1 MTNAELSVAVRS
13 LYAQGYREH
22 EICERLKT
30 CAIFTAHTIA
40 DAVKADTQVEVEHYR
55 NRATRPRKSRPVGNA
70 RLVND
75 DAHYELVDRFN

>member
-1 MTNAELSVAVRS
+1 MTNAELAAAVRR
-13 LYAQGYREH
+13 LYTQGFRDYEIREQ
-22 EICERLKT
+22 LKT
-30 CAIFTAHTIA
+30 CPIFTSHTIA
-40 DAVKADTQVEVEHYR
+40 DAVAEDTQVEVEHYR

>member
-1 MTNAELSVAVRS
+1 MTALNMASHIRH
-13 LYAQGYREH
+13 LYTQGLRDY

-40 DAVKADTQVEVEHYR
+40 DAVKADTQVEIDHYR

-70 RLVND
+70 RLINE